1 MKTVPLFVK
10 EGLGEIIEL
19 IVLLQLPLRPPFSKG
34 ESFLPLLRHIRKGG
48 GQAGVGYNHTL

>member
-19 IVLLQLPLRPPFSKG
+19 IVLLQLPL
-34 ESFLPLLRHIRKGG
+34 LRHIRKGG